1 MFTVTFEADFKNLK
15 GQFAKANKRLLESQ
29 KENVRWL
36 GEQWVKIAKEEAP
49 FGKTD
54 PTHPDNRRGGVKFRD
69 SITFEQFSDSKI
81 VGFRGVSQQPLSKYI
96 TEGTVPHKIQA
107 RNAKAL
113 SFYWTKVGLE
123 TVVPKKG
130 GKHQVKNDIL
140 YIGKGYVDHPGT
152 KPNPFTVRAA
162 SRLATNYPVALNR
175 VANQWVMSFGGG

>member
-36 GEQWVKIAKEEAP
+36 GEQWVQIAREEAP
-49 FGKTD
+49 VGSGKKDT
-54 PTHPDNRRGGVKFRD
+54 RRPVQFRD

-96 TEGTVPHKIQA
+96 TEGTSPHTIQA
-107 RNAKAL
+107 VKANALHFFWQKQGL
-113 SFYWTKVGLE
+113 LE
-123 TVVPKKG
+123 TVVPKGRTKHGMKG
-130 GKHQVKNDIL
+130 DIL
-140 YIGKGYVDHPGT
+140 FIGKGYVDHPGT